1 MLTYFLGL
9 PWWLSGKECACSAGA
24 RGFNPWVRKIPWEK
38 KKGRSPGGG
47 HGNPLQCF
55 CLENPMD
62 RGVWQ
67 ATVPGVAKSQTWP
80 KQLSMHTLIFYSP
93 IKMQVPRRWKLYYFF
108 CASIL
113 SASLVHNSCSINT
126 FWSVEWMSSCC
137 LLSPYIFKYIE
148 LIINEIGKNWACLL
162 EKIPGK
168 IALNV
173 PRNSSS
179 PVTVAESESKVNKS
193 DALKYLTSC
202 FCQVVPKSIWV
213 WGWKI

>member
-1 MLTYFLGL
+1 
-9 PWWLSGKECACSAGA
+9 
-24 RGFNPWVRKIPWEK
+24 
-38 KKGRSPGGG
+38 
-47 HGNPLQCF
+47 
-55 CLENPMD
+55 MD
-62 RGVWQ
+62 RGVWR

-108 CASIL
+108 CKNIL

-137 LLSPYIFKYIE
+137 LLSLYILKYIE
-148 LIINEIGKNWACLL
+148 LIISGIGKNWACLL
-162 EKIPGK
+162 KKIPGK

-173 PRNSSS
+173 PQNSSS

-202 FCQVVPKSIWV
+202 FCEVVPKSIWV